1 MSFKLTSFLQ
11 AIVIYAI
18 GGFYALQFLLRTTL
32 EILSDPWPVNWS
44 TKTRLFPPAILTDSK
59 HGRHQYTKINGV
71 RLHYVEN
78 GDREKPLMLFL
89 HGFPEFW
96 FSWRHQLEEF
106 AKDYWVV
113 ALDLRGFG
121 NSEQPDDPAAYR
133 IDLVVEDIRSF
144 IQTSGHEKAI
154 VIGHGFGATV
164 GFQFVLKHMPMV
176 ERYVMMGGASLT
188 VTRSLLLTSWQQF
201 KMSWNS
207 FFYRVPNLPEFYVS
221 CKDFRFI
228 EQNMGRF
235 LTFQELEA
243 YKYTFSR
250 KDAMK
255 RALHCLRENF
265 NLWRIEERLP
275 AIDIYSPG
283 LYLVAENDQ
292 FVSMHSAPA
301 LVKAYDSLKFRV
313 VPGCGHY
320 MHLESPAVINKMIRD
335 FLNT

>member
-1 MSFKLTSFLQ
+1 MNFARVLQ

-18 GGFYALQFLLRTTL
+18 GGFYAVQFALRTAL
-32 EILSDPWPVNWS
+32 EFLSDPRPSHWSGKTRPYPPTILSDS
-44 TKTRLFPPAILTDSK
+44 SY
-59 HGRHQYTKINGV
+59 GRHQYTEVNGV

-96 FSWRHQLEEF
+96 FSWHHQLKEF

-121 NSEQPDDPAAYR
+121 DSEQPDDPAAYR
-133 IDLVVEDIRSF
+133 IDLVVEDIRGF
-144 IQTSGHEKAI
+144 IQASGHEKAV
-154 VIGHGFGATV
+154 VIGHGLGATI
-164 GFQFVLKHMPMV
+164 GFQFVLKNMPLV
-176 ERYVMMGGASLT
+176 DRYVMMGGASLK

-201 KMSWNS
+201 KMSWYS
-207 FFYRVPNLPEFYVS
+207 FFYFIPSLSEFYLS
-221 CKDFRFI
+221 CKDLRYI

-235 LTFQELEA
+235 LTAAELEA

-250 KDAMK
+250 GNSVK
-255 RALHCLRENF
+255 RALNYFRENF
-265 NLWRIEERLP
+265 SFWRIEERLP
-275 AIDIYSPG
+275 KIDIYSPG

-292 FVSMHSAPA
+292 FISMHSAPA

-335 FLNT
+335 FLNFS